1 MRTRR
6 RENTGETGA
15 AAVEFAL
22 VLPLLFVL
30 LFGIIEF
37 GFGLFQL
44 QAAQASVREAARGIA
59 LGVENCAEVAD
70 LVERAT
76 QNSGLGIDPAEI
88 GLTLRI
94 TPSPASDVTPPNPER
109 GDSAVLTITY
119 EPTLDFPLIPFP
131 GEITR
136 RSGTTLE
143 DVGETMQRNCDV
155 VPT

>member
-1 MRTRR
+1 MRARR

-44 QAAQASVREAARGIA
+44 QAAQASVREAARGVA
-59 LGVENCAEVAD
+59 LGVENCGEVED

-76 QNSGLGIDPAEI
+76 QNNGLGIDPAEI
-88 GLTLRI
+88 GMHAGDHCAAGRAGD
-94 TPSPASDVTPPNPER
+94 TPRPASAATAP
-109 GDSAVLTITY
+109 S
-119 EPTLDFPLIPFP
+119 
-131 GEITR
+131 
-136 RSGTTLE
+136 
-143 DVGETMQRNCDV
+143 
-155 VPT
+155 

>member
-1 MRTRR
+1 MRGRR
-6 RENTGETGA
+6 RDRAGDTGA

-22 VLPLLFVL
+22 VLPLLFVI

-59 LGVENCAEVAD
+59 LGVDDCGDVEA
-70 LVERAT
+70 LVDNAV
-76 QNSGLGIDPAEI
+76 QNNGLGVDPDQI

-94 TPSPASDVTPPNPER
+94 TPPPGSPVTPPNPER

-119 EPTLDFPLIPFP
+119 QPTLDFPMIPFP
-131 GEITR
+131 DSITR

-143 DVGETMQRNCDV
+143 DVGDSMPRNCDV

>member
-1 MRTRR
+1 MRARR
-6 RENTGETGA
+6 RVNTGETGA

-44 QAAQASVREAARGIA
+44 QAAQASVREAARGVA
-59 LGVENCAEVAD
+59 LGVESCAEVED
-70 LVERAT
+70 LVERAV
-76 QNSGLGIDPAEI
+76 QNNGLGIAPTGIAVS
-88 GLTLRI
+88 LRI
-94 TPSPASDVTPPNPER
+94 TPSPEAAVTPPNPER
-109 GDSAVLTITY
+109 GDSAVLTLTY

-131 GEITR
+131 SEITR

-143 DVGETMQRNCDV
+143 DVGETMQRDCGEL
-155 VPT
+155 P